1 MVKVSRIWLVLAII
15 FTMILFAW
23 GAVRTVRSIQFDMQ
37 CKSYLKL
44 AADAN
49 SVELAKDNLEKA
61 IKYAEKN
68 NLTEGIIGIIFKD
81 PINDVGFWYN
91 NMKACYAELEN
102 LPDDA
107 TSLEKTNVL
116 MKLRESL
123 VDTGES
129 TSVTLPKGISVY
141 PHNVLFCIW
150 GWFSLILSGFFWF
163 MASVEWDY

>member
-1 MVKVSRIWLVLAII
+1 MVKLSRIWLTLAII
-15 FTMILFAW
+15 FTTIFLAW
-23 GAVRTVRSIQFDMQ
+23 GTVRAVRSIQFDMQ

-49 SVELAKDNLEKA
+49 SVELAKENLEKA
-61 IKYAEKN
+61 INYAEKN

-91 NMKACYAELEN
+91 NMKACYAELDN

-123 VDTGES
+123 VDVGES
-129 TSVTLPKGISVY
+129 TVVTLPTGISVY
-141 PHNVLFCIW
+141 PYNVLFCIW
-150 GWFSLILSGFFWF
+150 GWLSLILACVFWF
-163 MASVEWDY
+163 MTTVEWDY